1 MVKEYK
7 RTAAPL
13 LWKGILT
20 EKVINSLKNFYGIAI
35 RQNSSNL
42 YEMKKAVGAIL
53 WNCTDM
59 KDMEVR
65 HQFYPKGESSWCKYQ
80 RDHWRKNI
88 KSQSQY
94 SKVDP

>member
-1 MVKEYK
+1 MGQLSVKTVVTCTK
-7 RTAAPL
+7 
-13 LWKGILT
+13 
-20 EKVINSLKNFYGIAI
+20 
-35 RQNSSNL
+35 
-42 YEMKKAVGAIL
+42 VGAIL